1 MSSNKK
7 IDNRLNKLFDEIKNT
22 EEEKDSVSSESK
34 PVKPAPVKAA
44 AVKPAPVK
52 PAPAKSAPAKPVA
65 VKPSEPIT
73 QPIHA
78 RPISP
83 SAVEPRPN
91 TITIQPGSAGSA
103 ESMVAIPFQT
113 GADWSMIELGADNQ
127 HDWNE
132 DEQSLVQQVADQLGL
147 ALNNARLF
155 EETRKSAQ
163 QMAAVA
169 EIATRISSI
178 LELQTLI
185 EAAVHLT
192 QRRFGLYHAHLF
204 MKQEDGRTFSV
215 KACGWN
221 NAETD
226 EEITDT
232 DHINIDIDAAV
243 SIVARAARTK
253 TAVISNDVYADP
265 TWRPNPLLP
274 EVRSEMAIPV
284 LSAEEVLGVLNVHSN
299 ELNHFVDSDLAIMTT
314 LAAQMGT
321 AIQNAV
327 LFSETQRYANEM
339 SLLNAVVTEAASTLD
354 LHKSLTGI
362 LTQMAKALSLSNANI
377 GLLDSKGLV
386 NIVAELHSDDGKTGS
401 MASPSPIEP
410 MLKDSLENGQP
421 LTIRNVPEIN
431 LPAGIKRTTQ
441 PYQTQ
446 TVTFIP
452 LIAQDKAFGF
462 ASLHISQAGRELNRD
477 EMRLATAIL
486 TQVSIVV
493 QNAQL
498 FEQTRARARREQLLR
513 EITAHVRGSTN
524 PDTIMRTAVRE
535 IGQAFGVKSFIRIG
549 NADDLGK
556 ASPGNVDDQ
565 TPGEATP
572 KSNGKSPHQPEKAEG
587 EK

>member
-7 IDNRLNKLFDEIKNT
+7 IDNRLNKLFDEIKHT
-22 EEEKDSVSSESK
+22 EEEKDIPAPVNK
-34 PVKPAPVKAA
+34 PVKPALA
-44 AVKPAPVK
+44 K
-52 PAPAKSAPAKPVA
+52 PAPAKPAPAKPSAPVNTPLHTRA
-65 VKPSEPIT
+65 L
-73 QPIHA
+73 
-78 RPISP
+78 SP
-83 SAVEPRPN
+83 SALEPRQK
-91 TITIQPGSAGSA
+91 TITIQPGPTGSS
-103 ESMVAIPFQT
+103 ENMVAIPFQA
-113 GADWSMIELGADNQ
+113 GENWSMIELGPDSQ
-127 HDWNE
+127 RRWNE

-155 EETRKSAQ
+155 EETKKSAQ
-163 QMAAVA
+163 QMASVA
-169 EIATRISSI
+169 EIATRISTI

-185 EAAVHLT
+185 ETAVRLT
-192 QRRFGLYHAHLF
+192 QQRFGLYHVHLF
-204 MKQEDGRTFSV
+204 MKQDDNKTFSV

-221 NAETD
+221 QAETSAA
-226 EEITDT
+226 ITDVH
-232 DHINIDIDAAV
+232 HINIDIDAAV

-253 TAVISNDVYADP
+253 TAVIANDVHSDP
-265 TWRPNPLLP
+265 AWLPNPSLP
-274 EVRSEMAIPV
+274 NIQSEMAIPV
-284 LSAEEVLGVLNVHSN
+284 ISAEEVLGVLNVHSN
-299 ELNHFVDSDLAIMTT
+299 ELDHFTDADLAIMTT
-314 LAAQMGT
+314 LSAQIGS

-362 LTQMAKALSLSNANI
+362 IAQMAKALSLSNADI
-377 GLLDSKGLV
+377 RLLDANGMV
-386 NIVAELHSDDGKTGS
+386 NLVAELHPSEGKTGPLNSPAPLEPMLQNS
-401 MASPSPIEP
+401 MASGKALI
-410 MLKDSLENGQP
+410 LK
-421 LTIRNVPEIN
+421 NVPEIN
-431 LPAGIKRTTQ
+431 LPPAIRRITDT
-441 PYQTQ
+441 YQTQ

-452 LIAQDKAFGF
+452 LIAQDKSFGF
-462 ASLHISQAGRELNRD
+462 ASLHISQVGREFNQD

-556 ASPGNVDDQ
+556 VPVEYSENPALSSPGEPDS
-565 TPGEATP
+565 
-572 KSNGKSPHQPEKAEG
+572 KSNGKLPHQPGKAEG